1 MKSYLDLKQNDKINL
16 IKGQGKKLNL
26 FVSNEL
32 QETIKT
38 AENVEEINLFTTEEL
53 FDIQSQITNSNFLTP
68 FERMFWGINISE
80 NLNDLYVSPPT
91 SVSIWVDYDYVSY
104 THWKN
109 NTDYTVTLYVVH
121 TKEDLLDLINWFIK
135 SLNKSISFVDF
146 YDNDTIATY
155 VENNI
160 LEQLEG

>member
-16 IKGQGKKLNL
+16 IKRQEKKLNL

-32 QETIKT
+32 QETIK
-38 AENVEEINLFTTEEL
+38 ASKNIEETNLFTTEEL
-53 FDIQSQITNSNFLTP
+53 FNIQSQITNSNFLTP